1 MAVLQTSEPDSD
13 VLQKETYNRGLGS
26 LIVRQ
31 TFSVPADTSWAVVGT
46 VLVGAATPGD
56 VETTLE
62 PAIESLSEVTSSN
75 GDKIWG
81 QVPATIEAADHEPQL
96 NVASVLSYEEKGAT
110 GKTFQRQE
118 KSNRTVTLSASMKW
132 VVWVLRVPDP
142 LTRTLIDAL
151 ESAMEGITGITNAV
165 HLIDGTV
172 SDGASGAASLV
183 ITAQVR
189 IEYVGA

>member
-1 MAVLQTSEPDSD
+1 MAVIQTSEPSSAD
-13 VLQKETYNRGLGS
+13 LQKDTYNRGLGS

-31 TFSVPADTSWAVVGT
+31 SFLVPADTSWAVVGT
-46 VLVGAATPGD
+46 VLAGAATPAG
-56 VETTLE
+56 VESTLQ
-62 PAIESLSEVTSSN
+62 PAIEALSEVTSVN

-96 NVASVLSYEEKGAT
+96 TVSSVLTYEEKGAT
-110 GKTFQRQE
+110 GKTFTRQE
-118 KSNRTVTLSASMKW
+118 KSNRTATLSAGMKW
-132 VVWVLRVPDP
+132 VVWVLRVPAP

-172 SDGASGAASLV
+172 SDGASGAATLV